1 MTLAEFYDELPS
13 QWTGHRPGEDP
24 GTRSVHEF
32 RIGVLLPS
40 RKEMDQLRA
49 GLARVLCPDP
59 GHDGA
64 CPIPWSTGYV
74 DGHHGEYEENE
85 RYLHDTY
92 GRLEAAPRP

>member
-1 MTLAEFYDELPS
+1 MTLAEFYNELPS
-13 QWTGHRPGEDP
+13 QRTGHRTGEDP

-40 RKEMDQLRA
+40 REEMGPLR
-49 GLARVLCPDP
+49 GELVRILCPDLD
-59 GHDGA
+59 HDWA
-64 CPIPWSTGYV
+64 CPVLWATGYV

-92 GRLEAAPRP
+92 SRLGAAPRP